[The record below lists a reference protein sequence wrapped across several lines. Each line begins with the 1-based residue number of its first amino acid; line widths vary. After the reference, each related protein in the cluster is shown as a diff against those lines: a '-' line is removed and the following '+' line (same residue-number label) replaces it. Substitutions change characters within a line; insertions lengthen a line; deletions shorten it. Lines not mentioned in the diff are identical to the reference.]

1 MVFRKT
7 GRIAMAAMLSVALV
21 GRLSADPPHG
31 LSLENLEQL
40 ARDNNPGIRI
50 AAAHR
55 QRAGGARV
63 QAGLYPNT
71 RIGYH
76 ATEVGNLGTA
86 GAQGFFLSQKILQ
99 RDKRG
104 LDIAVAEQGVQ
115 QANFQSVAMESRVIN
130 DVRLR
135 FYDALVAGRQMDLA
149 VELMTISDEAVES
162 SRTLFKAGQVGE
174 HILLQAELERD
185 NVRIFH
191 DSASNQQFEA
201 RRRLCAAVGLD
212 DLDVNMLV
220 GNLDRESPAW
230 SWHEMLAALMTNSPE
245 LAAAEV
251 NVVRAERGLERAR
264 QEIKPDYD
272 VMVSLR
278 HHNVTADEIANIQV
292 GFPIPYLDRNQ
303 GNIQSARAD
312 LVIAQH
318 AVRQLQLRLHD
329 RLSTVYRQYRDAYQ
343 QAMRYRSETVP
354 RAERSM
360 ALSREGYK
368 HGQLDYLNLLTAQR
382 SYFQVKL
389 SHLKSLGQLHRTM
402 VLLEG
407 QLLSGSL
414 NTN

>member
-7 GRIAMAAMLSVALV
+7 GRIALAAMLSVALV

-55 QRAGGARV
+55 QRAAGARV

-174 HILLQAELERD
+174 HIPLQAELERD

-212 DLDVNMLV
+212 DLDVNMLI

-245 LAAAEV
+245 LAAAEA

-278 HHNVTADEIANIQV
+278 HHNVTAHEIANIQV

-382 SYFQVKL
+382 TYFQVKL
-389 SHLKSLGQLHRTM
+389 SYLKSLGQLHRTM

>member
-1 MVFRKT
+1 
-7 GRIAMAAMLSVALV
+7 LV

-55 QRAGGARV
+55 QRAAGARV

-174 HILLQAELERD
+174 HIPLQAELERD
-185 NVRIFH
+185 NV
-191 DSASNQQFEA
+191 
-201 RRRLCAAVGLD
+201 
-212 DLDVNMLV
+212 
-220 GNLDRESPAW
+220 
-230 SWHEMLAALMTNSPE
+230 
-245 LAAAEV
+245 
-251 NVVRAERGLERAR
+251 
-264 QEIKPDYD
+264 
-272 VMVSLR
+272 
-278 HHNVTADEIANIQV
+278 
-292 GFPIPYLDRNQ
+292 
-303 GNIQSARAD
+303 
-312 LVIAQH
+312 
-318 AVRQLQLRLHD
+318 
-329 RLSTVYRQYRDAYQ
+329 
-343 QAMRYRSETVP
+343 
-354 RAERSM
+354 
-360 ALSREGYK
+360 
-368 HGQLDYLNLLTAQR
+368 
-382 SYFQVKL
+382 
-389 SHLKSLGQLHRTM
+389 
-402 VLLEG
+402 
-407 QLLSGSL
+407 
-414 NTN
+414 

>member
-1 MVFRKT
+1 
-7 GRIAMAAMLSVALV
+7 
-21 GRLSADPPHG
+21 
-31 LSLENLEQL
+31 
-40 ARDNNPGIRI
+40 
-50 AAAHR
+50 
-55 QRAGGARV
+55 
-63 QAGLYPNT
+63 
-71 RIGYH
+71 
-76 ATEVGNLGTA
+76 
-86 GAQGFFLSQKILQ
+86 
-99 RDKRG
+99 
-104 LDIAVAEQGVQ
+104 
-115 QANFQSVAMESRVIN
+115 
-130 DVRLR
+130 
-135 FYDALVAGRQMDLA
+135 
-149 VELMTISDEAVES
+149 
-162 SRTLFKAGQVGE
+162 
-174 HILLQAELERD
+174 
-185 NVRIFH
+185 
-191 DSASNQQFEA
+191 
-201 RRRLCAAVGLD
+201 
-212 DLDVNMLV
+212 MLV